1 MKTLVSVILLS
12 ILVLVSCNTTK
23 NSQYRRDN
31 RFPITIISGE
41 VELQITGYNTN
52 NNEIDGLA
60 YFFADE
66 NTKAKMDNYNK
77 DIEFEKSINQTIRIV
92 EIVKEGDQ
100 YFYPVKEN
108 QIITVSINAINE
120 KAMIE
125 CSSIVYQIF
134 KGDGGKLLVFRK

>member
-1 MKTLVSVILLS
+1 MKKFILLS

-66 NTKAKMDNYNK
+66 NTKAKLLED
-77 DIEFEKSINQTIRIV
+77 
-92 EIVKEGDQ
+92 VKETEILH
-100 YFYPVKEN
+100 YKEWILK
-108 QIITVSINAINE
+108 QAGLING
-120 KAMIE
+120 KAHSKQPE
-125 CSSIVYQIF
+125 R
-134 KGDGGKLLVFRK
+134 L